1 MLNYL
6 RLTGVSV
13 MLALAAA
20 ACSNPEA
27 DKQKYLESG
36 NSYASQKKYAE
47 AIIEYR
53 NAIVIDQRFGEA
65 RYKLAEAYEASG
77 DLPNAAREYVRAA
90 DLLPDNLDA
99 QLKAATALTMSAQF
113 EDAKTRVQRVI
124 DRDPRNVQAQILLG
138 NILAGLK
145 DIKGAVAQI
154 EEAIQIDPDRGASYT
169 TLGVLKLA
177 QGDRDAARA
186 AFDRAIAVDAKSVDA
201 RLALAMFQLQT
212 GDAAGAEET
221 LKAALA
227 IDPAHGVANRAMATL
242 YLASNRAPEAEP
254 FLKNVVAAAPSPQ
267 ARFMLADYYA
277 ALSRAADAKN
287 VLQPLIEQPE
297 TSADANARMA
307 HIEYATDRAGA
318 HARLDGVLA
327 NNPQHVPSLLM
338 KGRWMLA
345 EGKPQEALA
354 HAQVAVKAAPENPAT
369 HYLLG
374 TVQAQTH
381 NVTAAVGS
389 FNEVLRLNPRV
400 AAAQLQL
407 SRLELARGAA
417 AEAVQ
422 LAESALKTVP
432 GNAEARFTLAGTL
445 IAKRDL
451 ARAEPLVAELRK
463 GYPNVATVHALDGM
477 LALAK
482 KNIGAARAA
491 YERALKLD
499 PQSFPATAGLSAIEM
514 LEKNSDAAGARV
526 ESRLAQSPDDVRLLL
541 LAARVFAATNQAP
554 KAERALRRVVEL
566 APADST
572 AYGMLGQMYVSQGRW
587 KEARAEF
594 DAMAARDP
602 KNVGARTLAAM
613 LSHSTNDLEDA
624 KTRYRAILENNPDA
638 AVAANNL
645 AWILAE
651 EGRNYDEALRLAQ
664 RAVATA
670 PDRAEIQDT
679 LGWVYYRSQYPSLAI
694 APFEKSVALAPENPT
709 YHYHLGLAHAK
720 TGNVQEARKAL
731 ETALKLN
738 PNLAEARQLQ
748 ATLR

>member
-1 MLNYL
+1 MLNDV
-6 RLTGVSV
+6 RLTGLSV
-13 MLALAAA
+13 LLALAAI

-36 NSYASQKKYAE
+36 NNYAAQKKYPE

-65 RYKLAEAYEASG
+65 RAKLADAYEASG
-77 DLPNAAREYVRAA
+77 DLANAAREYMRAA
-90 DLLPDNLDA
+90 DLLPDNLDV
-99 QLKAATALTMSAQF
+99 QLKAAMVLTLSGQF
-113 EDAKTRVQRVI
+113 EDAKTRVQHVI
-124 DRDPRNVQAQILLG
+124 DRDARNLQAQILLG

-154 EEAIQIDPDRGASYT
+154 EEAIQIDPQRGASYT
-169 TLGVLKLA
+169 SLGVLKLA
-177 QGDRDAARA
+177 QGDRESART
-186 AFDRAIAVDAKSVDA
+186 AFDRAIAVDPKSLDA

-212 GDAAGAEET
+212 GDATGAEQT
-221 LKAALA
+221 LKEALEL
-227 IDPAHGVANRAMATL
+227 DRGHLVANRAMATL
-242 YLASNRAPEAEP
+242 YLASNRATEAEP
-254 FLKNVVAAAPSPQ
+254 YLKNVAAASPSPQ
-267 ARFMLADYYA
+267 ASFMLADYYSVLGRPA
-277 ALSRAADAKN
+277 EAKA
-287 VLQPLIEQPE
+287 VLQPLVEQQAS
-297 TSADANARMA
+297 SADASARMA
-307 HIEYATDRAGA
+307 QLEYATDRAA
-318 HARLDGVLA
+318 AYARIDGVLA
-327 NNPQHVPSLLM
+327 NNAQHVPSLLI
-338 KGRWMLA
+338 KGRWRLA
-345 EGKPQEALA
+345 EGKANEALTS
-354 HAQVAVKAAPENPAT
+354 AQAAVKAAPENPAA

-374 TVQAQTH
+374 TVQAQRH
-381 NVTAAVGS
+381 DVPAAIS
-389 FNEVLRLNPRV
+389 AFNEVLRLNPRV

-417 AEAVQ
+417 AQAVQ
-422 LAESALKTVP
+422 LAETALKNVP
-432 GNAEARFTLAGTL
+432 GSAEARFTLAGTL
-445 IAKRDL
+445 IAQREL

-463 GYPNVATVHALDGM
+463 AYPNIATVQALDGM
-477 LALAK
+477 LSLAK
-482 KNIGAARAA
+482 KNFAAARAA

-499 PQSFPATAGLSAIEM
+499 PLSFPATAGLAAIEM
-514 LEKNSDAAGARV
+514 LEKNGDAATARV

-541 LAARVFAATNQAP
+541 LAARVFAGTNQSA

-572 AYGMLGQMYVSQGRW
+572 AYGMLGQIYVAQGRL
-587 KEARAEF
+587 KEAREEF
-594 DAMAARDP
+594 DAVASRDP

-624 KTRYRAILENNPDA
+624 KKRYRAILENTPDA

-651 EGRNYDEALRLAQ
+651 EGQDYDEALRLAQ

-670 PDRAEIQDT
+670 PERAEIQDT

-720 TGNVQEARKAL
+720 SGNVQEARKAV
-731 ETALKLN
+731 EVALKLN
-738 PNLAEARQLQ
+738 PNLAEARQLH